1 MIITITNLQP
11 SSLGAFHH
19 LLLVP
24 VVSFELSY
32 ITSCLPPC
40 LYSLHHQLLYYHWL
54 LVCLSL
60 WLKNRSED
68 GRIKTLHTGIHVDI
82 HVHVHV
88 HAHNYMHGLH
98 NEVRMHTI
106 VHLGPLPVNS
116 RHLLTHLV
124 VVPLQ
129 LWSPP

>member
-1 MIITITNLQP
+1 MTITITNLQP
-11 SSLGAFHH
+11 ASSSLGAFRH

-32 ITSCLPPC
+32 IAFFL
-40 LYSLHHQLLYYHWL
+40 LLHHQLLYYHWL

-60 WLKNRSED
+60 WLKNVSED
-68 GRIKTLHTGIHVDI
+68 SRIKTLHTGVQ
-82 HVHVHV
+82 HVHV
-88 HAHNYMHGLH
+88 HNYMHGLH

-106 VHLGPLPVNS
+106 VYLGPPPVKS
-116 RHLLTHLV
+116 RYILAHLV